1 MIVEIKGFDEV
12 RKRLDEFPEKLQKK
26 VVRQG
31 LKAGI
36 NVILDEAKATTPV
49 GSTYWNKGKSPGTL
63 RNAIT
68 SRVCTKQ
75 GQPGSVMLLTHGK
88 SSRGIFVK
96 NDAFYWRFVEYGHA
110 MIRKNKKI
118 GKVMPI
124 PFLRTAISK
133 KWQMAVEKAKE
144 YIVQRLD
151 EGLR

>member
-36 NVILDEAKATTPV
+36 NIIVDEAKATAPV
-49 GSTYWNKGKSPGTL
+49 GSIYWNKGKSPGTL

-68 SRVCTKQ
+68 SRVATKR
-75 GQPGSVMLLTHGK
+75 GQPAAVMLLTHGK

-110 MIRKNKKI
+110 MIRKNKKT

-124 PFLRTAISK
+124 PFLRTAILK

-144 YIVQRLD
+144 YIIQRLD